1 MITTKQRAVL
11 RGMANTITP
20 IFQIGKGDIG
30 DALIEAVDAALEKRE
45 LIKLSILETANVTA
59 KEASAAIAER
69 TGADVVQCIGRKFVL
84 YRESEKHKTI
94 EL

>member
-1 MITTKQRAVL
+1 MITPKQRATL
-11 RGMANTITP
+11 RGMANTLNP

-30 DALIEAVDAALEKRE
+30 DALIESVDAALEKRE
-45 LIKLSILETANVTA
+45 LVKLSILETANVSA
-59 KEASAAIAER
+59 REAANMIAEK
-69 TGADVVQCIGRKFVL
+69 TGADIVQCIGRKFVL